1 MASTIVVP
9 TASAIGACAPEV
21 ATNLKAAGDPDARV
35 ANALIDVATA
45 ASADITAL
53 QAGSSIAVAV
63 AGVSNGAMSATDKSN
78 LDTAYA
84 RRTQIASQQVRA
96 TVTLTANAVSQV
108 VNLDSALP
116 ANARIQ
122 WVNIKLATPASGGGA
137 TSCTA
142 KIGSSGDD
150 DAIVASAN
158 LFAAAVDGQC
168 SSVTMGIAPNKH
180 FASSTQLTATITSDV
195 NVSALTALV
204 VTFEVAYQVIA

>member
-1 MASTIVVP
+1 MATITVP
-9 TASAIGACAPEV
+9 AAVEV
-21 ATNLKAAGDPDARV
+21 TDYAQNHIELCKTIKTDV
-35 ANALIDVATA
+35 EALE
-45 ASADITAL
+45 S
-53 QAGSSIAVAV
+53 GSSLAVAV
-63 AGVSNGAMSATDKSN
+63 AGISNGAMSATDKSN
-78 LDTAYA
+78 LDVAYA
-84 RRTQIASQQVRA
+84 ARTRVASLQVRA
-96 TVTLTANAVSQV
+96 TVTLTANATSQV
-108 VNLDSALP
+108 INLDSAVP
-116 ANARIQ
+116 ANSRIQ

-168 SSVTMGIAPNKH
+168 SSVTLGIAPNKH
-180 FASSTQLTATITSDV
+180 FVSSTQLTATITSDV